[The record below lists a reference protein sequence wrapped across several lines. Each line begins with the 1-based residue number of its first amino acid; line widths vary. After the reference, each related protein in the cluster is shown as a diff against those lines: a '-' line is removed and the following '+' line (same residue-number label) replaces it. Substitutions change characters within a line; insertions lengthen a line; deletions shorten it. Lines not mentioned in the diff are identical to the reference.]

1 MLQGGRGKLRLS
13 FKYFS
18 RFLYG
23 LILHDLW
30 RKNMGVLL
38 SYVEPKLK
46 FFTSLVKVETLG
58 AIDYA
63 KKVMPVN
70 R

>member
-30 RKNMGVLL
+30 RKTMGVLL
-38 SYVEPKLK
+38 SYVEPKL
-46 FFTSLVKVETLG
+46 
-58 AIDYA
+58 
-63 KKVMPVN
+63 
-70 R
+70 